1 MGFSLSKIDLNGTVL
16 GMSHASKTALLIDGN
31 ALIHRAWHALPPLTA
46 PDGKIVNAVY
56 GFASVLMNIVA
67 QERPTYLV
75 VCWDTPEPTYRH
87 EANPAYKAQRVEQP
101 DAFYEQF
108 PWVHE
113 IVDVFGGTNVELPG
127 YEADDLLA
135 TFATT
140 LAKQGVEVTLLTSDR
155 DVWQMIG
162 PKIRVMAFKKG
173 VTDTAIYDEKTLLEA
188 TGLRPDQI
196 ADYKALRGDPSDN
209 LKGVPGIGEKTA
221 TDLLHAYDHFEGVFV
236 AAHDASSK
244 LTASVR
250 QKLLNGEA
258 DGRATLPLV
267 RLILDAPVAEKMTD
281 LERREVDQDA
291 LRALFTR
298 FGFKTLLAR
307 ALGKTNS
314 TSKKMKVETP
324 AEPIKRTKV
333 SAIPKS
339 VTAEH
344 VMSPSAKD
352 IEAFCATVQQEGFLI
367 VRPQDVA
374 QASLFA
380 EAPGIALGSSALSL
394 LVSSSMLA
402 GSIGKNI
409 GALFADEAIL
419 KTGHGLKASMHW
431 AARRGLVLRGVG
443 FDTEVA
449 AALLAAG
456 ENRYELAPLAS
467 VHLGMTMTDGDDR
480 PLAEVDAIRALA
492 SFFADELSMQQL
504 APVWERFERP
514 LIPVL
519 AEMESNGIL
528 IDRPYFKELAERF
541 RGEKARLEQEMEKL
555 AGEPFN
561 AGSPQQL
568 GRILFDVLKIPSKG
582 IKRGKTGISTAASEL
597 EKLEGAHPIIEKIGE
612 YREVAKLLSTY
623 VEALP
628 GLTDEEGR
636 VHTTYNQ
643 LGAATG
649 RMSSTNPNLQN
660 IPIRTELGREI
671 RRGFVASKGHV
682 LLSCDYSQIELR
694 VIAALAKDAKMLEA
708 FNQGVDIHTATAAAI
723 WHVGLDEVTKDQ
735 RRAAKAVNFG
745 IIYGQ
750 GPVGLSKVTGVP
762 FEEAKQ
768 FIAEYFHVYAGVR
781 EYLDQT
787 KVLARANGYVE
798 TLFGRRRPIPDINSP
813 LPQFRAG
820 AERMA
825 INMPVQGTAADL
837 MKLAMIEVAKQLP
850 KISSKAKMLLQVH
863 DELVFE
869 VPQDEVADIAPKIV
883 EIMQSVEKI
892 GVPIVVDAKEGKNW
906 DEMRS
911 V

>member
-1 MGFSLSKIDLNGTVL
+1 
-16 GMSHASKTALLIDGN
+16 MSHPAQTALLIDGN

-87 EANPAYKAQRVEQP
+87 TANPEYKAQRVEQP

-108 PWVHE
+108 PLVHKVIE
-113 IVDVFGGTNVELPG
+113 AFGGANVELPG

-135 TFATT
+135 TLATSFA
-140 LAKQGVEVTLLTSDR
+140 KEKIDVTILTSDR
-155 DVWQMIG
+155 DVWQLIA
-162 PKIRVMAFKKG
+162 PHIRVMAFKKG
-173 VTDTAIYDEKTLLEA
+173 VTETMIYDEKSLQEQ

-196 ADYKALRGDPSDN
+196 VDYKALRGDSSDN

-221 TDLLHAYDHFEGVFV
+221 TELLLAYQNLEGVF
-236 AAHDASSK
+236 AAAKDASSK
-244 LTASVR
+244 MSASVR
-250 QKLLNGEA
+250 KKLIEGEQNGRETLHLVQLIVDAPITQTHAKLARREA
-258 DGRATLPLV
+258 DQEE
-267 RLILDAPVAEKMTD
+267 I
-281 LERREVDQDA
+281 RR
-291 LRALFTR
+291 LFTT
-298 FGFKTLLAR
+298 FGFKTLLTR
-307 ALGKTNS
+307 ALGKTAS
-314 TSKKMKVETP
+314 LKSSSEP
-324 AEPIKRTKV
+324 ATVTRKEPIKKTKT
-333 SAIPKS
+333 SAIPRTS
-339 VTAEH
+339 QATHLA
-344 VMSPSAKD
+344 SPTEKD
-352 IEAFCATVQQEGFLI
+352 IEVFCTSIKEERQLI
-367 VRPQDVA
+367 VRPLDVA

-380 EAPGIALGSSALSL
+380 EAPGVALGSAST
-394 LVSSSMLA
+394 SMLIA
-402 GSIGKNI
+402 ASSLSEKTGKSIA
-409 GALFADEAIL
+409 ALFADEEIV
-419 KTGHGLKASMHW
+419 KTAHGVKAAMHW
-431 AARRGLVLRGVG
+431 ATKRGMTLRGIG
-443 FDTEVA
+443 CDTEIA
-449 AALLAAG
+449 AALLVAG
-456 ENRYELAPLAS
+456 EGRYELGPLAA
-467 VHLGMTMTDGDDR
+467 VHLGMTLPEGDDR
-480 PLAEVDAIRALA
+480 PLAEIDAIRGLA
-492 SFFADELSMQQL
+492 TFFTDELSMQHLQ
-504 APVWERFERP
+504 AVWERFERP
-514 LIPVL
+514 LISVL
-519 AEMESNGIL
+519 ADMETTGIM
-528 IDRPYFKELAERF
+528 IDSAYFMGLAERF
-541 RGEKARLEQEMEKL
+541 RLEKARLEKEMEKL

-568 GRILFDVLKIPSKG
+568 GHILFDVLNIPSKG

-597 EKLEGAHPIIEKIGE
+597 EKLEGAHPIIEKISE

-623 VEALP
+623 VEAIP
-628 GLTDEEGR
+628 GLADTEQR

-671 RRGFVASKGHV
+671 RRGFIARPGMV

-694 VIAALAKDAKMLEA
+694 VIAALAKDEKMLDA
-708 FNQGVDIHTATAAAI
+708 FRKNVDIHTATAAAI
-723 WHVGLDEVTKDQ
+723 WHVALEEVSKDQ
-735 RRAAKAVNFG
+735 RRAAKAINFG

-750 GPVGLSKVTGVP
+750 GPVGLSKVAGVR
-762 FEEAKQ
+762 FDEAKQ

-837 MKLAMIEVAKQLP
+837 MKLAMIEVAAQLP
-850 KISSKAKMLLQVH
+850 KLSKDARMLLQVH

-869 VPQDEVADIAPKIV
+869 VPEKEVKKLAPQIV

-892 GVPIVVDAKEGKNW
+892 GVPIVVDAKYGKNW
-906 DEMRS
+906 EEMKAVR
-911 V
+911 